1 MHRRQGPRHREVV
14 ALLHDVRSPRAL
26 GRNAF
31 VRAEF
36 VAQLPGLVDRL
47 IDELGAESELQRRRF
62 EVLRR
67 SDVAREQQSVV
78 AADLGLSRSQF
89 YRDLHAARRLF
100 AEALEDRLA
109 ARRSADD
116 DTRFLAIEVLRNG
129 GQYDRARDVASA
141 VARNA
146 DAADAIRV
154 LCLRAELEIE
164 SGSFA
169 QARLTAGEA
178 RILLSRIEDAR
189 LRGLL
194 GAQCELVEFEAA
206 HCQGAPAVPDR
217 RSSLIDELRRSY
229 GPQDREYAAL
239 LVKALIEEASMLFEQ
254 NDSTRALASIE
265 EASSI
270 VAHERLSDTR
280 LAIDVKIRASGIHAV
295 EPDRVAVALDETV
308 EIVDMGRRNGDV
320 RTLRVGM
327 QMMSA
332 HLLTL
337 GRFDEARH
345 FALEARTLIDLFGS
359 TLDRAIVLSNLAH
372 RHPPPRRHRRAG
384 LDPIGARTRVQRV
397 FDHARARDFGSRG
410 DGAAESTHPSGRND
424 AFAQRSR
431 ARVAAAPRPSQ
442 IGRSGRAGR
451 PGSGSPR
458 P

>member
-1 MHRRQGPRHREVV
+1 MRRRRGPRHREVI
-14 ALLHDVRSPRAL
+14 ALLHDVRSPHAL

-89 YRDLHAARRLF
+89 YRDLHDARELF
-100 AEALEDRLA
+100 ADALEDRLA
-109 ARRSADD
+109 ARHSANSTFAARDD

-129 GQYDRARDVASA
+129 GQYDRAREVASA
-141 VARNA
+141 VAHDA
-146 DAADAIRV
+146 DAPDAIRV

-178 RILLSRIEDAR
+178 RILLAHIDDAR
-189 LRGLL
+189 LGGLL
-194 GAQCELVEFEAA
+194 GAQCDLVEFEAA

-280 LAIDVKIRASGIHAV
+280 
-295 EPDRVAVALDETV
+295 
-308 EIVDMGRRNGDV
+308 
-320 RTLRVGM
+320 
-327 QMMSA
+327 
-332 HLLTL
+332 
-337 GRFDEARH
+337 
-345 FALEARTLIDLFGS
+345 
-359 TLDRAIVLSNLAH
+359 
-372 RHPPPRRHRRAG
+372 
-384 LDPIGARTRVQRV
+384 
-397 FDHARARDFGSRG
+397 
-410 DGAAESTHPSGRND
+410 
-424 AFAQRSR
+424 
-431 ARVAAAPRPSQ
+431 
-442 IGRSGRAGR
+442 
-451 PGSGSPR
+451 
-458 P
+458 